1 MTAPTDKA
9 FHYSRYAARIARL
22 DPDLCERV
30 VASAND
36 RPPLAMWQEALA
48 HVTADQIDRRLR
60 TMRRELMLRTLI
72 RDIVFA
78 ADFSEL
84 VFDLSHF
91 ADIAVAAATR
101 AHSLALFGTTTSPFS
116 FSTVAMGKM
125 GGGELNVSSD
135 IDVVFLCDE
144 PDDDAME
151 NLQRL
156 AKAIS
161 RTLDR
166 DIDGDFVFRVD
177 TRLRPYGDAGPMVPT
192 LAFLERYFVEQGRM
206 WERLAWLR
214 SRVCCGSLSTA
225 ISDLVTPF
233 VYRRYLD
240 FDAVT
245 GMRDLHT
252 QLRAE
257 KNNPNNIKL
266 GRGGI
271 RELEFGVQLKQ
282 LVRGGRDVRVRERS
296 TLAALSALRELS
308 NAGSIAPAFAALL
321 SQHYVFLRRVEHM
334 LQYRDDLQTQTLP
347 TSVDELVALSGVMGF
362 ADVDAFQTKL
372 SQVREDVASFFDNT
386 LNGTAVGAAIAG
398 IETANKNEPL
408 HVAIP
413 LANTSNTA
421 PISVHGFT
429 DYARV
434 RAFADATAHSTKAR
448 ALPAASRE
456 RLLRLI
462 DATLVQA
469 ATLATPDVAATRTLD
484 LLAALASRSSYLALM
499 IERPNVLRRVLDL
512 AATSEWAVRYIAQ
525 HPLLLDELIDS
536 RSLSDVV
543 DYAAWHSE
551 LTRALAAAGDD
562 TERGMDALR
571 HFQQGETFR
580 LLLKDVADLL
590 RVETLSDHLS
600 ALADAVVDVTCKHL
614 LTAAKLPPAARL
626 AVIAYGRW
634 GGKELGYASDL
645 DLIFLMPD
653 GAAQYRDQLTRIAQ
667 RLQNWLTALTG
678 AGRAYE
684 IDVRLRPDGISGL
697 LLSTVSSFAEY
708 QRNKAWTWEH
718 QALTR
723 ARFAAGD
730 AAVGAAFESIRE
742 SVISKSRDWPALRS
756 EILDMRK
763 RVAAEHPNKNATT
776 LFDLK
781 HDSGGLVDLEFSV
794 QALVLQHS
802 ATHPSM
808 RSDHGNIALALRAG
822 DLGLLGNDGA
832 RIARDAA
839 DAYRTLRSRQH
850 ALRLQATGLEIR
862 AQIPI
867 DEAAPLRAAITA
879 FYECVFAL

>member
-1 MTAPTDKA
+1 MTALTDPA
-9 FHYSRYAARIARL
+9 FHYSRYAARLARV
-22 DPDLCERV
+22 DPELCERV
-30 VASAND
+30 AASANE
-36 RPPLAMWQEALA
+36 RPPLDAWHAALEHA
-48 HVTADQIDRRLR
+48 TVDQIDQTLR

-72 RDIVFA
+72 RDITFN
-78 ADFSEL
+78 ADFNEL
-84 VFDLSHF
+84 VFDLSRF

-101 AHSLALFGTTTSPFS
+101 AHSTSLFGTPTPPFS

-135 IDVVFLCDE
+135 IDVVFLCDAPE
-144 PDDDAME
+144 ADAME

-192 LAFLERYFVEQGRM
+192 LDFVERYFVEQGRM

-225 ISDLVTPF
+225 VNDLVTPF

-245 GMRDLHT
+245 GMRDLHA

-296 TLAALSALRELS
+296 TLAALMALRELS

-321 SQHYVFLRRVEHM
+321 SEHYMFLRRVEHM

-347 TSVDELVALSGVMGF
+347 TSADELSALSQVMGF
-362 ADVDAFQTKL
+362 ADTDAFQVKL
-372 SQVREDVASFFDNT
+372 SRVREDVAGFFDNT
-386 LNGTAVGAAIAG
+386 LNGTAVGAVIAG
-398 IETANKNEPL
+398 IEASNDSAVRPD
-408 HVAIP
+408 VA
-413 LANTSNTA
+413 A
-421 PISVHGFT
+421 PTDVPTTLLGFS
-429 DYARV
+429 DVERV
-434 RAFADATAHSTKAR
+434 RAFADATANSTKAR

-462 DATLVQA
+462 DATLAQA
-469 ATLATPDVAATRTLD
+469 VAHTTPDVAATRTLD
-484 LLAALASRSSYLALM
+484 LLAVLASRSSYLALM

-512 AATSEWAVRYIAQ
+512 AATSEWAVRYVAQ

-536 RSLSDVV
+536 RSLADAV
-543 DYAAWHSE
+543 DYAAWRRDLS
-551 LTRALAAAGDD
+551 RMLAAAGDD

-580 LLLKDVADLL
+580 LLLKDVAGVLP
-590 RVETLSDHLS
+590 VETLSDHLS
-600 ALADAVVDVTCKHL
+600 ALADVVVDVTCSHL
-614 LTAAKLPPAARL
+614 LKGAALPDVARL

-634 GGKELGYASDL
+634 GGKELGYGSDL

-653 GAAQYRDQLTRIAQ
+653 DAIGYRDQLTRLAQ

-697 LLSTVSSFAEY
+697 LLSNVSAFAEY
-708 QRNKAWTWEH
+708 QCEKAWTWEY

-742 SVISKSRDWPALRS
+742 AVISKARDWSTLRT
-756 EILDMRK
+756 EIMDMRK
-763 RVAAEHPNKNATT
+763 RVAAEHPNRNAATR
-776 LFDLK
+776 FDLK
-781 HDSGGLVDLEFSV
+781 HDSGGLVDLEFAV
-794 QALVLQHS
+794 QALVLRYS
-802 ATHPSM
+802 ATQPSM
-808 RSDHGNIALALRAG
+808 RSDHGNIALAIRAG
-822 DLGLLGNDGA
+822 ELGLLGDDGA
-832 RIARDAA
+832 RVARTAA

-850 ALRLQATGLEIR
+850 AFRLQSTGVELS

-867 DEAAPLRAAITA
+867 AESVLLRAAITA
-879 FYECVFAL
+879 FYERVFAS

>member
-1 MTAPTDKA
+1 MTALTDTA
-9 FHYSRYAARIARL
+9 FHYSRYAARIARV
-22 DPDLCERV
+22 DPELCQRV
-30 VASAND
+30 IASAKD
-36 RPPLAMWQEALA
+36 RPPLDAWYAALE
-48 HVTADQIDRRLR
+48 HVTADQIDQQLR

-72 RDIVFA
+72 RDITFS
-78 ADFSEL
+78 ADFAEL
-84 VFDLSHF
+84 VSDLSRF
-91 ADIAVAAATR
+91 ADIAVTAATR
-101 AHSLALFGTTTSPFS
+101 AHSISLFGTATPPFS

-144 PDDDAME
+144 PGDGAVE

-192 LAFLERYFVEQGRM
+192 LEFLERYFVEQGRM

-214 SRVCCGSLSTA
+214 SRVCYGALSTA
-225 ISDLVTPF
+225 VSDLVTPF

-296 TLAALSALRELS
+296 TLAALLALRELS

-347 TSVDELVALSGVMGF
+347 TSVDELGALSEVMGF
-362 ADVDAFQTKL
+362 SDVDAFQTQL
-372 SQVREDVASFFDNT
+372 SLVREDVASFFDNT

-398 IETANKNEPL
+398 IESSNQEAAPHIEKPL
-408 HVAIP
+408 VD
-413 LANTSNTA
+413 TSKT
-421 PISVHGFT
+421 PVISVHGFN
-429 DYARV
+429 DVERV
-434 RAFADATAHSTKAR
+434 RAFADATANSTKAR

-462 DATLVQA
+462 ET
-469 ATLATPDVAATRTLD
+469 TLAQAVTQPTPDVAATRTLD

-512 AATSEWAVRYIAQ
+512 AATSEWAVRYVAQ

-536 RSLSDVV
+536 RSLADAV
-543 DYAAWHSE
+543 DYAAWHSD
-551 LTRALAAAGDD
+551 LSRTLVAAGDD

-580 LLLKDVADLL
+580 LLLKDVAGTLT
-590 RVETLSDHLS
+590 VETLSDHLS
-600 ALADAVVDVTCKHL
+600 ALADVVIDVTCAHL
-614 LTAAKLPPAARL
+614 LRAAALPAAARL

-653 GAAQYRDQLTRIAQ
+653 DAVEYRDQLTRIAQ

-708 QRNKAWTWEH
+708 QRDKAWTWEH

-742 SVISKSRDWPALRS
+742 SVISKVRDWPTLRS

-763 RVAAEHPNKNATT
+763 RVAAEHPNKNAAT

-781 HDSGGLVDLEFSV
+781 HDSGGLVDMEFSV

-802 ATHPSM
+802 ATQPSM
-808 RSDHGNIALALRAG
+808 RSDHGNIALAIRAG

-832 RIARDAA
+832 RVAHDAA
-839 DAYRTLRSRQH
+839 NAYRTLRSRQH
-850 ALRLQATGLEIR
+850 ALRLQATGIEVS
-862 AQIPI
+862 AQMPI
-867 DEAAPLRAAITA
+867 TESVSLRAAITA
-879 FYECVFAL
+879 FYERVFAP

>member
-1 MTAPTDKA
+1 M
-9 FHYSRYAARIARL
+9 SRSDPALCARVL
-22 DPDLCERV
+22 
-30 VASAND
+30 ASAGA
-36 RPPLAMWQEALA
+36 RPPIALWATALA
-48 HVTADQIDRRLR
+48 DVSADQVDSVLR
-60 TMRRELMLRTLI
+60 AMRRELMLRTLI
-72 RDIVFA
+72 RDIAFA

-84 VFDLSHF
+84 VTDLTRF
-91 ADIAVAAATR
+91 ADIAISAATR
-101 AHSLALFGTTTSPFS
+101 AHSVALFGSATPPFA

-144 PDDDAME
+144 PDDGAME

-166 DIDGDFVFRVD
+166 EIDGDFVFRVD
-177 TRLRPYGDAGPMVPT
+177 TRLRPYGDAGPVVPT
-192 LAFLERYFVEQGRM
+192 LEFLERYFVEQGRM

-225 ISDLVTPF
+225 VSDLVTPF

-347 TSVDELVALSGVMGF
+347 TSDDELRVLSQVIGF
-362 ADVDAFQTKL
+362 TDIDAFQKKL
-372 SQVREDVASFFDNT
+372 SHVREDVASFFDNT

-398 IETANKNEPL
+398 IETANKITLP
-408 HVAIP
+408 HVVTQPASTP
-413 LANTSNTA
+413 DASNA
-421 PISVHGFT
+421 GAQGFT
-429 DYARV
+429 DLARV
-434 RAFADATAHSTKAR
+434 RAFAAATANGTKAR

-462 DATLVQA
+462 DTTLEQA
-469 ATLATPDVAATRTLD
+469 VTLSTPDVAATRTLD

-512 AATSEWAVRYIAQ
+512 AATSEWAVRYVAQ

-536 RSLSDVV
+536 RSLSDTV
-543 DYAAWHSE
+543 DYGAWHNE
-551 LTRALAAAGDD
+551 LSRALAAAGDD

-580 LLLKDVADLL
+580 LLLKDVAGAL
-590 RVETLSDHLS
+590 RMETLSDHLS
-600 ALADAVVDVTCKHL
+600 ALADVVVDVTCKHL
-614 LTAAKLPPAARL
+614 LDAANLPSAARI

-653 GAAQYRDQLTRIAQ
+653 VAAEYRDQLTRIAQ

-708 QRNKAWTWEH
+708 QRDKAWTWEH

-730 AAVGAAFESIRE
+730 KAVGAAFETIRE
-742 SVISKSRDWPALRS
+742 SVISKSREWFALRT

-763 RVAAEHPNKNATT
+763 RVTTEHPNKNAATM
-776 LFDLK
+776 FDLK

-794 QALVLQHS
+794 QALVLRHGAMQP
-802 ATHPSM
+802 TM
-808 RSDHGNIALALRAG
+808 RLDHGNIALAIRAG
-822 DLGLLGNDGA
+822 ELGLLGQDGA
-832 RIARDAA
+832 AIGRNAA

-850 ALRLQATGLEIR
+850 ALRLQATGTEVR
-862 AQIPI
+862 AQMPI
-867 DEAAPLRAAITA
+867 TESVSLRAAISA
-879 FYECVFAL
+879 FYERVFAST